1 MSTSLSRGD
10 VPLSTLSAT
19 ITEIKRF
26 ATHDGPG
33 IRTTLFFKDCP
44 LHCRWCSNPEGID
57 PRIELAVRPRRCR
70 QHGACAAAC
79 PEAALAV
86 DAVAPVAI
94 DRAHCTVCLACVPV
108 CPEAVFRAVG
118 RAVPLPELLREV
130 EKDLPFYGDD
140 GGVTLCGGEPL
151 LQAEAAIALL
161 RACHE
166 RGISTVLDTCGH
178 APPAVVEAALPH
190 LDLVLLDIKHTDPE
204 AHRRAT
210 GVDNALILEN
220 AARFARGARL
230 RLSLPLV
237 AGFNDSPEN
246 LTATARLALQL
257 GAEAVDLLPCHSLG
271 LEKYRELG
279 LELPP
284 RDPHCSPEQSAV
296 REARGTVEACGVQ
309 TTIGRM
315 M

>member
-1 MSTSLSRGD
+1 MSVSLSNVDG
-10 VPLSTLSAT
+10 SSMTLSAT

-33 IRTTLFFKDCP
+33 IRTTLFFKGCP
-44 LHCRWCSNPEGID
+44 LRCRWCSNPEGLD
-57 PRIELAVRPRRCR
+57 LQLQLALRRRRCR
-70 QHGACAAAC
+70 QHGACTVAC
-79 PEAALAV
+79 PERALTVAAA
-86 DAVAPVAI
+86 APVAI
-94 DRAHCTVCLACVPV
+94 DRARCTVCLACVPA
-108 CPEAVFRAVG
+108 CPHAVFRAVG
-118 RAVPLPELLREV
+118 RVVPLSELLREV

-151 LQAEAAIALL
+151 QQPEAAVLLL
-161 RACHE
+161 RACQE

-178 APPAVVEAALPH
+178 APPVVVEAVLPH
-190 LDLVLLDIKHTDPE
+190 TDLVLLDLKHTDPE

-220 AARFARGARL
+220 AARIARRTRL

-237 AGFNDSPEN
+237 AGFNDSPQN
-246 LTATARLALQL
+246 LAATAHLARQL
-257 GAEAVDLLPCHSLG
+257 GAEAIDLLPCHALG

-279 LELPP
+279 LEPPLP
-284 RDPHCSPEQSAV
+284 DPHCSPGQSAV
-296 REARGTVEACGVQ
+296 REARRTVESCGVR